1 MWASYP
7 EYLILVVVGLECYV
21 WQGGPSSRGWC
32 SLPLFRKSGS
42 TSSHWEGGGS
52 FCGSKHAL
60 TLTTHT
66 TSIHGAGT
74 NASAKPLDYDFHS
87 DMVN

>member
-1 MWASYP
+1 
-7 EYLILVVVGLECYV
+7 
-21 WQGGPSSRGWC
+21 
-32 SLPLFRKSGS
+32 
-42 TSSHWEGGGS
+42 
-52 FCGSKHAL
+52 L